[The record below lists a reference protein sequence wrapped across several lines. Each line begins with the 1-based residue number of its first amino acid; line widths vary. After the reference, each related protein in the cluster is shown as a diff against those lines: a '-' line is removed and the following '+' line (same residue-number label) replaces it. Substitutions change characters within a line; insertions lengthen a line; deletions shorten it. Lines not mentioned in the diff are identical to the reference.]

1 MLDEVKLE
9 KEFVEFLNRKM
20 EESEDGWAELSE
32 LLVEYL
38 SKYADVS
45 KEEILKELDA
55 ISEEAEQ
62 IFEGN
67 RRSDVLY
74 SALKALKEEPTLED
88 FIKLYY
94 ITLAFQYIGEKGVID
109 ALKGESAEEILAKA
123 GREDLIK
130 QKLSITFHFNDNKD
144 MEINLKIPRDTL
156 RVIIDELYRKSMTN
170 TLTKALVDI
179 SSPLLFFKIVGG
191 NKEFKIPGGGEE

>member
-9 KEFVEFLNRKM
+9 KEFVEFLNRKV

-55 ISEEAEQ
+55 ILEEAEQ
-62 IFEGN
+62 IFEEN

-88 FIKLYY
+88 FIKLYF

-109 ALKGESAEEILAKA
+109 ALKGERAKEILEKA

-144 MEINLKIPRDTL
+144 MEINLKIPRDML

-170 TLTKALVDI
+170 TLAKALVDI
-179 SSPLLFFKIVGG
+179 SSPLLFFKIAGED
-191 NKEFKIPGGGEE
+191 KEFKIPGGGEE